1 MQTMEK
7 DPRLSLRLHFT
18 QGLTFGRGK
27 ADLLRLID
35 EQGSIS
41 AAGRAMNMS
50 YRRAWALVVEMNLAF
65 NQPLVDSSRGG
76 AKGGGAA
83 LTDMGRQVLA
93 DYTALEDVLRDKGAD
108 PLERMRRA
116 LKGYAPP

>member
-1 MQTMEK
+1 MHAMEN

-50 YRRAWALVVEMNLAF
+50 YRRAWALVEEMNSAF

-76 AKGGGAA
+76 AKGGGAQ
-83 LTDMGRQVLA
+83 LTPTGRQMLA
-93 DYTALEDVLRDKGAD
+93 DYSALEELLRREGDGE
-108 PLERMRRA
+108 LQRMRAA
-116 LKGYAPP
+116 LKGYAPQ

>member
-1 MQTMEK
+1 MHAMEN

-50 YRRAWALVVEMNLAF
+50 YRRAWALVEEMNSAF

-76 AKGGGAA
+76 AKGGGAQ
-83 LTDMGRQVLA
+83 LTPTGRQMLA
-93 DYTALEDVLRDKGAD
+93 DYTALEALLRREGDGE
-108 PLERMRRA
+108 LQRMRAA
-116 LKGYAPP
+116 LKGYAPQ